1 VIASLVETCKLA
13 GVEPRA
19 YLADVITR
27 IVERHPNSRLEELL
41 PCPVLDFRQIKR
53 CPLRCDSIF

>member
-1 VIASLVETCKLA
+1 MIASLIETCKLA

-27 IVERHPNSRLEELL
+27 IVEGHLNSRLDDLL
-41 PCPVLDFRQIKR
+41 PWAYPAMPTAKAVA
-53 CPLRCDSIF
+53 